1 MDKQKPNGSI
11 LIIDDQPTNLQMLG
25 TVLRHTNYE
34 IVFASSG
41 KVGLKRFMAVKPDLI
56 LLDIRMPEMD
66 GWQVIDELKSN
77 RSTKDIPV
85 IFLSGMTDEDD
96 VNRCFEK
103 GAVDYIAKP
112 FKMVEL
118 LARVNTHLVS
128 ATLMIRSSTK
138 RSFDNTDSEEF
149 IKSLVKGRVQLYDS

>member
-1 MDKQKPNGSI
+1 MNNKPVEKQKPNGSI

-41 KVGLKRFMAVKPDLI
+41 KAGLKKIYNDHPDLI

-85 IFLSGMTDEDD
+85 IFLSGMTEEDD

-118 LARVNTHLVS
+118 LARVNTHFSL
-128 ATLMIRSSTK
+128 K
-138 RSFDNTDSEEF
+138 RANDQIVELKEKLRQYTDSEG
-149 IKSLVKGRVQLYDS
+149 IHKV

>member
-1 MDKQKPNGSI
+1 
-11 LIIDDQPTNLQMLG
+11 
-25 TVLRHTNYE
+25 
-34 IVFASSG
+34 
-41 KVGLKRFMAVKPDLI
+41 
-56 LLDIRMPEMD
+56 MPEMD

-85 IFLSGMTDEDD
+85 IFFSGMTEEDD

-118 LARVNTHLVS
+118 LARVNTHFSL
-128 ATLMIRSSTK
+128 K
-138 RSFDNTDSEEF
+138 RANDQIVELKEKLRRYTDSEG
-149 IKSLVKGRVQLYDS
+149 IHKA